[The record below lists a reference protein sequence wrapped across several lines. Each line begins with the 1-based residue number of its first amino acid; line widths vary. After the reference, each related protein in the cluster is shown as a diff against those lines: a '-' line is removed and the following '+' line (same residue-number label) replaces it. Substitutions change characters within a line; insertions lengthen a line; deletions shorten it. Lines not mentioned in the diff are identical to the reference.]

1 MTFPMRI
8 PYILCL
14 LVTELP
20 VSQTKRW
27 GSEEFKSRDDYKY
40 NCFIPL
46 GPNVSKFIAGVE
58 DLDVGLHT

>member
-1 MTFPMRI
+1 MFARFI
-8 PYILCL
+8 
-14 LVTELP
+14 ELP

-27 GSEEFKSRDDYKY
+27 GSEEFKSRDDY

>member
-1 MTFPMRI
+1 MFARF
-8 PYILCL
+8 
-14 LVTELP
+14 TELP